1 MSALTLDEII
11 RELERVIRG
20 QASADIRFRTACL
33 VAAAAHLRH
42 ERDRQASAVEAL
54 TRYGCEP
61 GSRVDDTRVSAALE
75 RSRRP

>member
-54 TRYGCEP
+54 ARYGCEP
-61 GSRVDDTRVSAALE
+61 GTRVDDTRVSAAL
-75 RSRRP
+75 RRAQNP